1 MGEDKGYG
9 CGRSWIIPQV
19 SPMSVISFYVFV
31 FPLLS
36 SHMAKSPAIN
46 SELCFVLVAN
56 FPHLAPGG
64 YRSLLIGPTVEG
76 ILGGFSTITA
86 TVNAY
91 LSDITPDGSRVMAF
105 SRAIGFMMAGFAFGP
120 VLGSILIQS
129 TGDM

>member
-1 MGEDKGYG
+1 MTVVEVGLFLKYVL
-9 CGRSWIIPQV
+9 CPPSHSTHLFFSNKIIW
-19 SPMSVISFYVFV
+19 
-31 FPLLS
+31 LN
-36 SHMAKSPAIN
+36 PAFN
-46 SELCFVLVAN
+46 SELCFILVAN

-76 ILGGFSTITA
+76 LLGGFSTITA

-105 SRAIGFMMAGFAFGP
+105 SRAMGFMMAGFACGP